1 MISKIID
8 SKPEELRTYLEEAA
22 GISKYKEKRR
32 ETELRLKHTSENL
45 SRLKDIMREITSSLT
60 KLQKQAN
67 DAELYKQLKKDEE
80 SIKIKIIGKKI
91 IGFDVSLDSIKK
103 YESDLLLQSDKYNS
117 EMTGFNT
124 EIDNLKFKREDEQ
137 TIYNR
142 IQSESFQVAA
152 EIARAEKDIEYT
164 EQIETSKKDNIEDI
178 NSDIEKAKKEIKE
191 LNEKKEHNV
200 SELKKSIEENHRLSI
215 SIDDINKNIKDSSF
229 ALQNW
234 QSNFNKFLSDKIELE
249 KEIELEKSKIE
260 SFSENISSLKKR
272 LDQYS
277 DMSDR
282 NDETNIQVELLDLSE
297 SYQKQLINF
306 KVDQERYSKGLPN
319 NERKSL
325 SNLLNNLIDKFKTII
340 IKIKENNKSLD
351 QQRKE
356 IKKNIKSYQDKI
368 TNCEG
373 ILLGYNTNLKN
384 FTEHKNKLEKQKIDL
399 KQAYDKSNWKLM
411 SCLKT

>member
-1 MISKIID
+1 
-8 SKPEELRTYLEEAA
+8 
-22 GISKYKEKRR
+22 
-32 ETELRLKHTSENL
+32 
-45 SRLKDIMREITSSLT
+45 
-60 KLQKQAN
+60 
-67 DAELYKQLKKDEE
+67 
-80 SIKIKIIGKKI
+80 
-91 IGFDVSLDSIKK
+91 
-103 YESDLLLQSDKYNS
+103 
-117 EMTGFNT
+117 MTGFNT
-124 EIDNLKFKREDEQ
+124 EIDNLKLKREDEQ

-200 SELKKSIEENHRLSI
+200 SELKKSIEENHRLST

-282 NDETNIQVELLDLSE
+282 NDDTNIQVELLDLSE

-399 KQAYDKSNWKLM
+399 KQAYDKSNWKFNEL
-411 SCLKT
+411 SENLNSNNVTVSTLKTQIASFDENISRLNVNIDVLTNKKQELLSESNHPIKSDTRNKLNALINKKKEKDEALTKVQDKISTIDNQVT

>member
-1 MISKIID
+1 
-8 SKPEELRTYLEEAA
+8 
-22 GISKYKEKRR
+22 
-32 ETELRLKHTSENL
+32 
-45 SRLKDIMREITSSLT
+45 
-60 KLQKQAN
+60 
-67 DAELYKQLKKDEE
+67 
-80 SIKIKIIGKKI
+80 
-91 IGFDVSLDSIKK
+91 
-103 YESDLLLQSDKYNS
+103 
-117 EMTGFNT
+117 MTGFNT
-124 EIDNLKFKREDEQ
+124 EIDNLKLKREDEQ

-200 SELKKSIEENHRLSI
+200 SELKKSIEENHRLST

-282 NDETNIQVELLDLSE
+282 NDDTNIQVELLDLSE

-356 IKKNIKSYQDKI
+356 IKNTIKSYQDKI
-368 TNCEG
+368 TNCES

-399 KQAYDKSNWKLM
+399 KQAYDKSNWKFNEL
-411 SCLKT
+411 SENLNSNNVTVSTLKTQIASFDENISRLNVNIDVLTNKKQELLSESNHPIKSDTRNKLNALINKKKRKMRLLQRFRTKYQQSITKYIRSLTL

>member
-1 MISKIID
+1 MK
-8 SKPEELRTYLEEAA
+8 
-22 GISKYKEKRR
+22 
-32 ETELRLKHTSENL
+32 
-45 SRLKDIMREITSSLT
+45 
-60 KLQKQAN
+60 
-67 DAELYKQLKKDEE
+67 
-80 SIKIKIIGKKI
+80 
-91 IGFDVSLDSIKK
+91 
-103 YESDLLLQSDKYNS
+103 
-117 EMTGFNT
+117 
-124 EIDNLKFKREDEQ
+124 
-137 TIYNR
+137 
-142 IQSESFQVAA
+142 
-152 EIARAEKDIEYT
+152 
-164 EQIETSKKDNIEDI
+164 
-178 NSDIEKAKKEIKE
+178 
-191 LNEKKEHNV
+191 KKEHNV
-200 SELKKSIEENHRLSI
+200 SELKKSIEENHRLST

-282 NDETNIQVELLDLSE
+282 NDDTNIQVELLDLSE

-356 IKKNIKSYQDKI
+356 IKKNIKS
-368 TNCEG
+368 
-373 ILLGYNTNLKN
+373 
-384 FTEHKNKLEKQKIDL
+384 
-399 KQAYDKSNWKLM
+399 
-411 SCLKT
+411 